1 MTFCIV
7 NVLQRSSQLHRCG
20 CILISR
26 RTLTS
31 NEVATALRPF
41 YFNVHPDLFGQFPN
55 EREKQEM
62 NHNIRGKENSTLEQ
76 KGHSTC
82 RADYGDSRRRDLSFN
97 ICKPLNRLRVGVGR
111 CKANLKDGK
120 S

>member
-55 EREKQEM
+55 ERVLVGEM
-62 NHNIRGKENSTLEQ
+62 YIISHSYISGDQ
-76 KGHSTC
+76 K
-82 RADYGDSRRRDLSFN
+82 
-97 ICKPLNRLRVGVGR
+97 IWWP
-111 CKANLKDGK
+111 
-120 S
+120 